1 MVVNS
6 VYVNDY
12 NDYDCDCDD
21 DDIADDGEYDSDD
34 LRMTSEVA
42 FISPQAMQIISF
54 IYSRYFDILYYWY
67 AGNTSKFWVSSI
79 ISKLLY

>member
-34 LRMTSEVA
+34 LSIYLFLYVK
-42 FISPQAMQIISF
+42 FITKSLVICACQ
-54 IYSRYFDILYYWY
+54 
-67 AGNTSKFWVSSI
+67 
-79 ISKLLY
+79 